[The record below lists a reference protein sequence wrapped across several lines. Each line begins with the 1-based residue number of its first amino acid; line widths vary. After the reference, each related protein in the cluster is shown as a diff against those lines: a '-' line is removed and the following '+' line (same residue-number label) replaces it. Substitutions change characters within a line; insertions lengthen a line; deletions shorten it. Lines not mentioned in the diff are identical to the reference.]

1 VTATPSRT
9 PTGTLVTGASGVV
22 FSPTPG
28 QDVNGGCN
36 FTLTS
41 SFTATCRVN
50 NTDGPA
56 VLTIPLQG
64 GGQVQLTCAP
74 SRGAITATCTGS
86 FAGAPLIGGQA
97 TVTVNG
103 VLVAG
108 GTIVAGAVVFP
119 TPIAGVP
126 PLPPP
131 FPAPLLPPL
140 PPLPPPPPLLAPPP
154 ALVPPPLAA
163 PEAPGVPVIPE
174 AESLVLLAAGLG
186 LLLVATWCR
195 RRP

>member
-1 VTATPSRT
+1 
-9 PTGTLVTGASGVV
+9 VTGASGVV

-36 FTLTS
+36 FTLTG

-50 NTDGPA
+50 NADGPA
-56 VLTIPLQG
+56 VITIPLQG
-64 GGQVQLTCAP
+64 GGQVQLTCVP
-74 SRGAITATCTGS
+74 TPGAVTATCTGS

-103 VLVAG
+103 GLVAR

-119 TPIAGVP
+119 TPIAVVTPPPP
-126 PLPPP
+126 PL

-140 PPLPPPPPLLAPPP
+140 PPPPPPPLLAPPP
-154 ALVPPPLAA
+154 ALLPPAPPPLAA
-163 PEAPGVPVIPE
+163 ADTPGVPVIPE
-174 AESLVLLAAGLG
+174 AESLVLLVLSLAALG
-186 LLLVATWCR
+186 LLGYR
-195 RRP
+195 RRHRND